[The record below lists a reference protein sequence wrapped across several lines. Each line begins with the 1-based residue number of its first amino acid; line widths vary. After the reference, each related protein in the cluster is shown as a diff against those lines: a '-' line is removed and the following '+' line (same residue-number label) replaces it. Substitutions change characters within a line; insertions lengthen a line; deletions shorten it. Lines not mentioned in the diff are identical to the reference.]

1 MDRKTLFSLRTQ
13 LTPASNM
20 MADRE
25 SYAEVTRLVPAP
37 PTEAKPPGLNPRYPR
52 GARLPWLAAQA
63 AGANER
69 IVLRPPTEAKPPGLN
84 PRYPRGSRLPWLAV
98 AEEAD
103 GQEAWITAAHSDTVS
118 PRARALGAASSQ
130 ETSPGQTPPEVA
142 DPDHHRGAR
151 LPLLA
156 APAAGANDRIVLRPP
171 TEAKPPGLNPR
182 YPRGSRLPRLAAPA
196 AGANDRIVLHP
207 PTEAK
212 LPGLNTRYPRGSR
225 LPRLAAPAGG
235 SNERIVLHPPTEA
248 KPPGLNPRYPRGAR
262 LPWLAAQAAGANDRI
277 VLRPPTEAKPPDL
290 NPRYPRGSRL
300 PRLAAPA
307 AGANVRIVLHPPT
320 EAKLPGL
327 NTRYPRGSR
336 LPRLA
341 APAGG
346 SNERIVLH
354 PPTEAKPPGLNP
366 RYPRGSRLPWLAVA
380 EEADGQEAWI
390 TAAHSDTV
398 SPRARALGAGSSQE
412 TSPGQTPPGVA
423 DPDHHRGA
431 KLPRLAAP
439 AAGANDRIVLRP
451 TEAKPPHKPPVS
463 FTVDPRGPLRDA
475 PLSSAPSSWD
485 AAASARRRALGGTE
499 ADLLWTEC
507 SQSANGQRS
516 QAPGSPPAS
525 DVPEGVAGRGKY
537 SFSPFPPVQERL
549 RIGRIPREKLRGPP
563 PHHAGEEARPS
574 GKRQKNGGRCFPD
587 QRLTAEPELE
597 EKLLNSRDEPAQG
610 SLSGPQRDPPG
621 SHPFP
626 KPELAMTQSLT
637 LISSENWQEKME
649 GLTVL
654 RRLAQN
660 HVDTLLPRLRDVCLA
675 IVQEVKNLR
684 SGVSRVAV
692 CTLGVLYCHMQ
703 RAMDKEVDTTARAL
717 LHKAAESNAFIR
729 EEVDAALGHMVQH
742 CTPAR
747 CINAF
752 LDGGLSHLSAA
763 VRKCAAQHLADLL
776 ERVGVARLLSGGKDV
791 TDRILPAVVK
801 LALDSSPEPRHV
813 EPPVASCVG

>member
-1 MDRKTLFSLRTQ
+1 MDRKTLFSLWAQ
-13 LTPASNM
+13 LTPASIM
-20 MADRE
+20 MEDRE
-25 SYAEVTRLVPAP
+25 SYTEETRLVPAP

-52 GARLPWLAAQA
+52 GARLPWLAAPA
-63 AGANER
+63 GGANKR
-69 IVLRPPTEAKPPGLN
+69 IVLGPPTEAKPPGLN
-84 PRYPRGSRLPWLAV
+84 PRYPRGSRLPRLAV

-103 GQEAWITAAHSDTVS
+103 GQEAWIQAAHSDTVS
-118 PRARALGAASSQ
+118 LRARALGAASSQ
-130 ETSPGQTPPEVA
+130 ETSPGRTPPEVA
-142 DPDHHRGAR
+142 DPDHHRGSR
-151 LPLLA
+151 LPRLA
-156 APAAGANDRIVLRPP
+156 APAAGANDRIVLRPPTEAQPPGLNPRYPRGSRLPRLAAPAGGSNERVVLRPP

-196 AGANDRIVLHP
+196 GGAN
-207 PTEAK
+207 
-212 LPGLNTRYPRGSR
+212 
-225 LPRLAAPAGG
+225 
-235 SNERIVLHPPTEA
+235 ERV
-248 KPPGLNPRYPRGAR
+248 
-262 LPWLAAQAAGANDRI
+262 
-277 VLRPPTEAKPPDL
+277 VLR
-290 NPRYPRGSRL
+290 
-300 PRLAAPA
+300 
-307 AGANVRIVLHPPT
+307 
-320 EAKLPGL
+320 
-327 NTRYPRGSR
+327 
-336 LPRLA
+336 
-341 APAGG
+341 
-346 SNERIVLH
+346 

-366 RYPRGSRLPWLAVA
+366 RYPRGSRLPRLAVA

-398 SPRARALGAGSSQE
+398 SLCARALGAASSQE
-412 TSPGQTPPGVA
+412 TSPGQTPPEVA
-423 DPDHHRGA
+423 DPDHPRGA
-431 KLPRLAAP
+431 RLPRLAAP

-451 TEAKPPHKPPVS
+451 TEAKPPHRPPVS
-463 FTVDPRGPLRDA
+463 FTVDLRDA
-475 PLSSAPSSWD
+475 PLSSAPSSRN
-485 AAASARRRALGGTE
+485 AAASARRRALGGAE
-499 ADLLWTEC
+499 ADLSGTKR

-537 SFSPFPPVQERL
+537 ALSPFPPVQERL
-549 RIGRIPREKLRGPP
+549 RNGRIPREKLRGPP
-563 PHHAGEEARPS
+563 PHQAGEEAGPP
-574 GKRQKNGGRCFPD
+574 GNRQKNGGRCFPD
-587 QRLTAEPELE
+587 QRLTAESELE
-597 EKLLNSRDEPAQG
+597 EKLLDSRDEPAQG

-621 SHPFP
+621 PHPFP

-654 RRLAQN
+654 RSLAQN

-675 IVQEVKNLR
+675 LVQEVKNLR

-692 CTLGVLYCHMQ
+692 CTLGVLYCHLQ

-729 EEVDAALGHMVQH
+729 EEVDAALGHMVRH

-801 LALDSSPEPRHV
+801 LALDSSPEPRSFGRRILLFLSSHRDFDSLLEKNIPQGV
-813 EPPVASCVG
+813 RGGLKSLKKS